1 MSQSSEA
8 SMIGR
13 RSELLATVLL
23 TRRLNVDV
31 HPFAAEEEG
40 IDLIC
45 TIRLG
50 PGDKL
55 QGFLPFGVMV
65 KGTARK
71 LDTEQEATSFAHHH
85 RKTFSADKFFMPV
98 IVLLVSMQKDEAY
111 FSWLVKP
118 EKGSNKLVRCQELEF
133 AHFGVRELDH
143 LINAIKGWY
152 EQLDATVVV
161 DAGERNGS
169 GCTASV

>member
-13 RSELLATVLL
+13 RSELLAKVLL
-23 TRRLNVDV
+23 TRRLR
-31 HPFAAEEEG
+31 EEG

-111 FSWLVKP
+111 FSWLVRP
-118 EKGSNKLVRCQELEF
+118 EKRLEQARSF
-133 AHFGVRELDH
+133 
-143 LINAIKGWY
+143 
-152 EQLDATVVV
+152 
-161 DAGERNGS
+161 S
-169 GCTASV
+169 GA